1 MFRRNWKNEMTVS
14 EVRWGMAFF
23 ALYLTVFPWL
33 NALFQHMAANHGEGE
48 GPVAEANVLYYAA
61 LFLMLLLIFRKS
73 LKRDLAELMGWLP
86 ESLYGILLGL
96 AVGGGLRL
104 LLQRLPFPVAD
115 LIPLQYAQEYQM
127 APAPTLALILLLIPL
142 VEEIV
147 FRGLLYGRL
156 REYSRAGAL
165 VLVSVFCA
173 IFAVWHYAWSLGDPR
188 YLLLSVLYLPMAV
201 VLTLCYESVGS
212 VWPCVVLH
220 GGLNALT
227 LLSAL

>member
-1 MFRRNWKNEMTVS
+1 MFRRNWKSEMTAS
-14 EVRWGMAFF
+14 EVRWGMVFF
-23 ALYLTVFPWL
+23 ALYLTVFPWV
-33 NALFQHMAANHGEGE
+33 NAFIQRLAADHGEGE
-48 GPVAEANVLYYAA
+48 GPVAEANVVYYAV
-61 LFLMLLLIFRKS
+61 LFFLLLLIFRKS
-73 LKRDLAELMGWLP
+73 LKRELMELTDWLP
-86 ESLYGILLGL
+86 ESLYGILFGL

-104 LLQRLPFPVAD
+104 LLQRLPFPVDD
-115 LIPLQYAQEYQM
+115 LIPLQYAQEYRM

-156 REYSRAGAL
+156 REYSKAGSL
-165 VLVSVFCA
+165 LLVSLFCA
-173 IFAVWHYAWSLGDPR
+173 LFAVWHYAWSLGDPR

-212 VWPCVVLH
+212 IWPCVVLH